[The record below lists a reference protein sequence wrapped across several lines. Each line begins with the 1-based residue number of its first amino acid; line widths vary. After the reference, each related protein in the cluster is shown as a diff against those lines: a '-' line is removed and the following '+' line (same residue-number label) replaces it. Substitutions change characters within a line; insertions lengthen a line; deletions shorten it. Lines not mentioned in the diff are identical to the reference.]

1 MIPAQVNIYVC
12 TEPVDMR
19 YGFDRLLQLI
29 REKIKQTPEEGGL
42 FAFVNRKRT
51 RLKVLWFEANG
62 TCVLYKR
69 LHKAKFVLPIGNGAS
84 VRIDGQRL
92 AKLLAVSPSQGGRI
106 KSTLRRC
113 EAKETPVVQSA

>member
-12 TEPVDMR
+12 MEPVDMR
-19 YGFDRLLQLI
+19 YGFDRLMQLI
-29 REKIKQTPEEGGL
+29 REKTKQTPEEGGL

-51 RLKVLWFEANG
+51 RLKILWFESNG
-62 TCVLYKR
+62 TCLLYKR

-92 AKLLAVSPSQGGRI
+92 AQLLAGSPSQRAPI
-106 KSTLRRC
+106 KRTLRRC
-113 EAKETPVVQSA
+113 ENMPSPATQSA